1 MFILFYTKIAK
12 SDSRK
17 FRSASISPHLTNIL
31 PPARIQKVSGITP
44 GHAIT
49 YQNPFYGSGFFK
61 RILFSPHSIF
71 AVWLFFY
78 KQTLLALPGRRVCS
92 ARRQDDIHNN
102 YAGVKNMN
110 QNFMKEKPILPLVI
124 SMSLPM
130 VISMA
135 INSLYNIVDSY
146 FVAKI
151 SEDAMTAISL
161 VYPLQNLMTAIGV
174 GFGIAMNA
182 RIAFCLGAKDQE
194 KADEAAVT
202 GMFLSVIHGII
213 LMVAC
218 MAGMPHFLRLYTKD
232 EAIIEMGL
240 TYANR
245 VFLFSVII
253 MLGISLEK
261 IFQSVGRMKVSM
273 FSMMCGF
280 ISNIALDPLMIFGI
294 GPFPKMGMAGAAYA
308 TGIGQTIT
316 LLVYVLFCIFRPL
329 PLSFKRKNLSFNK
342 ALLGN
347 LYAVGIPASLNMA
360 LPSLTISCLNG
371 ILTTFSEKYVLVL
384 GAYYKLQTFIYLSA
398 NGIIQGIR
406 PIISF
411 NYGAGEKKRV
421 RQIFRTTLCLTAGV
435 MAVGV
440 LLSLLI
446 PGQMIGLFTD
456 NETTVE
462 IGVKALKIICIGFI
476 ISAVSVTCCG
486 ALEALQKGMAS
497 LLISL
502 SRYAVV
508 MIPAAFVLSRVLGA
522 NGVFWAFPVTETIS
536 AVAAYAIYR
545 KSSRI

>member
-1 MFILFYTKIAK
+1 
-12 SDSRK
+12 
-17 FRSASISPHLTNIL
+17 
-31 PPARIQKVSGITP
+31 
-44 GHAIT
+44 
-49 YQNPFYGSGFFK
+49 
-61 RILFSPHSIF
+61 
-71 AVWLFFY
+71 
-78 KQTLLALPGRRVCS
+78 
-92 ARRQDDIHNN
+92 
-102 YAGVKNMN
+102 MN

-161 VYPLQNLMTAIGV
+161 VYPLQNLMTAIAV

-202 GMFLSVIHGII
+202 GMLLSMIHGVI

-218 MAGMPHFLRLYTKD
+218 MSGMPHFLRLYTKD

-245 VFLFSVII
+245 VFVFSVII

-273 FSMMCGF
+273 LSMMCGF
-280 ISNIALDPLMIFGI
+280 ISNIVLDPLMIFGI

-329 PLSFKRKNLSFNK
+329 PLSFKCKNLSFNK
-342 ALLGN
+342 ALLWN

-360 LPSLTISCLNG
+360 LPSLMISCLNG
-371 ILTTFSEKYVLVL
+371 ILTAFSEKYVLVL

-406 PIISF
+406 PIIS
-411 NYGAGEKKRV
+411 
-421 RQIFRTTLCLTAGV
+421 
-435 MAVGV
+435 
-440 LLSLLI
+440 LSLI
-446 PGQMIGLFTD
+446 HI
-456 NETTVE
+456 
-462 IGVKALKIICIGFI
+462 
-476 ISAVSVTCCG
+476 
-486 ALEALQKGMAS
+486 
-497 LLISL
+497 
-502 SRYAVV
+502 
-508 MIPAAFVLSRVLGA
+508 
-522 NGVFWAFPVTETIS
+522 
-536 AVAAYAIYR
+536 
-545 KSSRI
+545 

>member
-1 MFILFYTKIAK
+1 
-12 SDSRK
+12 
-17 FRSASISPHLTNIL
+17 
-31 PPARIQKVSGITP
+31 
-44 GHAIT
+44 
-49 YQNPFYGSGFFK
+49 
-61 RILFSPHSIF
+61 
-71 AVWLFFY
+71 
-78 KQTLLALPGRRVCS
+78 
-92 ARRQDDIHNN
+92 
-102 YAGVKNMN
+102 MN

-161 VYPLQNLMTAIGV
+161 VYPLQNLMTAIAV

-213 LMVAC
+213 LMIAC

-245 VFLFSVII
+245 VFVFSVII

-280 ISNIALDPLMIFGI
+280 ISNIVLDPLMIFGI

-360 LPSLTISCLNG
+360 LPSLMISCLNG

-411 NYGAGEKKRV
+411 NYGAG
-421 RQIFRTTLCLTAGV
+421 
-435 MAVGV
+435 
-440 LLSLLI
+440 I

-462 IGVKALKIICIGFI
+462 IGVKALTIICIGFI

-508 MIPAAFVLSRVLGA
+508 MIPAAFLLSRVLGA

-536 AVAAYAIYR
+536 AVAAYVIYH
-545 KSSRI
+545 KSSNI